1 MAYHERKNDIK
12 SKKIAPCLRNIA
24 RTTLAIAIFLSATL
38 LHSIAAFSDFTAI
51 DPKLI
56 ERTAD
61 AVDAHYLDIER
72 ADPKKML
79 LRSLSHLQKA
89 VPEIMMEEKGS
100 DAIVLKVGLAQKR
113 FPIKKIM
120 SMRDLKST
128 MNEIAQFLSA
138 NYKGEISSEDMESTL
153 INGLLAPLDPH
164 SNFLT
169 KKTYDEFMIGTRGK
183 FGGLGIVITVKDGQL
198 TVIAPIEDT
207 PAYRAGIRAGDRI
220 TQIEDESTIN
230 MSLTDAVNK
239 LRGNVGSKVAIVV
252 ERDGK
257 PAHKIT
263 LTRAVINIDSV
274 KSGLLEK
281 DGKRIGYLGIK
292 NFQSNTTK
300 DVKAALA
307 KMHDKNAELDGLIL
321 DMRNNPGGLLS
332 AATEIANI
340 FLKEGVIV
348 STVGKDGEVLEKE
361 EARGNGN
368 KPDYPIAVL
377 LNEGSAS
384 ASEIV
389 GGALQARG
397 RATVMGNYSF
407 GKGSVQTLFETGN
420 GTALKLTIATY
431 KPAGT
436 ESIQLEGVVPDIRL
450 IPVVIDKEQI
460 NLFPDKFFTEEDFK
474 EHLGNSKTSLEK
486 NRKPDYVIRYLKAKE
501 DEKILEEKSRKE
513 YSKALDLS
521 EDFEATLARNLI
533 AAAGRPTRM
542 ETLKSC
548 KDVIDAAAASE
559 DEKIDAALKA
569 LGVNW
574 SKTRAEGMPSIALS
588 KRILLDDKP
597 LESASSGQ
605 KIWLRLTATN
615 RGTGNYS
622 RLVGIGQSEDLAF
635 LANKEF
641 PFGHLKPGQ
650 SASWKVPIELPEN
663 LPSQNLKMELSFEED
678 NGNAPAKTEVIIP
691 VKASPAPTFSMEYKI
706 SSTSYGK
713 KFEANTPIT
722 MDVAVQNIGDGE
734 TSDEAILTLSGECS
748 DKIFIEKGRVKM
760 NKMPPGASERS
771 KLKFHMMEGYPR
783 KGCYMNLAITDI
795 KKRAALVKRIELK
808 ADSGTSIPPPGTK
821 LAAPKISVIS
831 APDSTKEKN
840 VDISATISDDNPIK
854 DYFIFVGDKKIL
866 YQTNEEGLK
875 EITFKTS
882 VPLESGNN
890 NIVIGA
896 RDDEK
901 LMQTKMIVIEK
912 K

>member
-521 EDFEATLARNLI
+521 E
-533 AAAGRPTRM
+533 
-542 ETLKSC
+542 
-548 KDVIDAAAASE
+548 
-559 DEKIDAALKA
+559 
-569 LGVNW
+569 
-574 SKTRAEGMPSIALS
+574 
-588 KRILLDDKP
+588 
-597 LESASSGQ
+597 
-605 KIWLRLTATN
+605 
-615 RGTGNYS
+615 
-622 RLVGIGQSEDLAF
+622 
-635 LANKEF
+635 
-641 PFGHLKPGQ
+641 
-650 SASWKVPIELPEN
+650 
-663 LPSQNLKMELSFEED
+663 
-678 NGNAPAKTEVIIP
+678 
-691 VKASPAPTFSMEYKI
+691 
-706 SSTSYGK
+706 
-713 KFEANTPIT
+713 
-722 MDVAVQNIGDGE
+722 
-734 TSDEAILTLSGECS
+734 
-748 DKIFIEKGRVKM
+748 
-760 NKMPPGASERS
+760 
-771 KLKFHMMEGYPR
+771 
-783 KGCYMNLAITDI
+783 
-795 KKRAALVKRIELK
+795 
-808 ADSGTSIPPPGTK
+808 
-821 LAAPKISVIS
+821 
-831 APDSTKEKN
+831 
-840 VDISATISDDNPIK
+840 
-854 DYFIFVGDKKIL
+854 
-866 YQTNEEGLK
+866 
-875 EITFKTS
+875 
-882 VPLESGNN
+882 
-890 NIVIGA
+890 
-896 RDDEK
+896 
-901 LMQTKMIVIEK
+901 
-912 K
+912 

>member
-1 MAYHERKNDIK
+1 MAYQERKNGIK
-12 SKKIAPCLRNIA
+12 SKKMSLCLQNIT
-24 RTTLAIAIFLSATL
+24 RMTLAAIVFVSAL
-38 LHSIAAFSDFTAI
+38 FFHHSAAFSDFTAI

-61 AVDAHYLDIER
+61 AVDANYLDIER
-72 ADPKKML
+72 ADPKKMM

-113 FPIKKIM
+113 FPIKKVVN
-120 SMRDLKST
+120 MRELKST

-138 NYKGEISSEDMESTL
+138 NYKGEISSEEMESTL
-153 INGLLAPLDPH
+153 INGLLDPLDPH

-169 KKTYDEFMIGTRGK
+169 KKIYDEFMIGTRGK
-183 FGGLGIVITVKDGQL
+183 FGGLGIVITIKDGQL

-257 PAHKIT
+257 PANKIT
-263 LTRAVINIDSV
+263 LTRAIINIDSV

-281 DGKRIGYLGIK
+281 DGKKIGYLGIK
-292 NFQSNTTK
+292 SFQSNTVK
-300 DVKAALA
+300 DVKAALT
-307 KMHDKNAELDGLIL
+307 KMHANDAKLDGLIL
-321 DMRNNPGGLLS
+321 DMRNNPGGLLG
-332 AATEIANI
+332 AAAEIANM
-340 FLKEGVIV
+340 FLKDGVIV

-361 EARGNGN
+361 EARSNGSE
-368 KPDYPIAVL
+368 PDYPIAVL

-397 RATVMGNYSF
+397 RAVVMGNYSF

-474 EHLGNSKTSLEK
+474 EHLGNSKSSPEK
-486 NRKPDYVIRYLKAKE
+486 NREPTYVIRYLKAKE

-521 EDFEATLARNLI
+521 EDFEATLARDLL
-533 AAAGRPTRM
+533 AAAGRPTRT
-542 ETLKSC
+542 ETLESC
-548 KDVIDAAAASE
+548 KNVIDAAAGSE

-574 SKTRAEGMPSIALS
+574 SKTAAEGKPSIALS
-588 KRILLDDKP
+588 KKIFLDDKP

-615 RGTGNYS
+615 KGSGSYS

-641 PFGHLKPGQ
+641 PFGQLKPGQ

-678 NGNAPAKTEVIIP
+678 NGNSPAKTEVIIP
-691 VKASPAPTFSMEYKI
+691 VKAAPAPAFLMEYKI
-706 SSTSYGK
+706 PSSSYGK
-713 KFEANTPIT
+713 KFGANVPIPIE
-722 MDVAVQNIGDGE
+722 VAVKNIGDGE

-760 NKMPPGASERS
+760 NKLPPGASETS
-771 KLKFHMMEGYPR
+771 KLKFHMMEGYPQ
-783 KGCYMNLAITDI
+783 KECYMNLAVTDI
-795 KKRAALVKRIELK
+795 KKRAAIAKRVELK
-808 ADSGTSIPPPGTK
+808 ASSGITIPPPETK

-831 APDSTKEKN
+831 APAFSKEKN
-840 VDISATISDDNPIK
+840 AEISATISDDNPIK